1 MELAE
6 QGQSVAVRTSARTPF
21 IHPAVHAD
29 GETAAPPRR
38 PRAGMFD
45 AIADLERFAHKV
57 SHDLGGPL
65 HSMRMLTELI
75 QARLDEGDVPQ
86 AREWVSMIGE
96 HSQRLGRLVG
106 AMSELLLTAGAVPQL
121 QRVALGD
128 LVAAVRREQPAPPEA
143 VVRVASLPTLCVDP
157 VLMTQVFARLLD
169 NAYKFSS
176 RVPRPRIDLRCE
188 NLGRHWRFQVRDNGC
203 GFAASRTD
211 ELFRPFARLHGHG
224 HEGAGISL
232 AVVRRIVELHGGQV
246 WADGAEGRG
255 ATFSFTLPG

>member
-106 AMSELLLTAGAVPQL
+106 AMSELLLTAAAVPQL

-128 LVAAVRREQPAPPEA
+128 LVAAVRREPALIKVMA
-143 VVRVASLPTLCVDP
+143 
-157 VLMTQVFARLLD
+157 
-169 NAYKFSS
+169 N
-176 RVPRPRIDLRCE
+176 
-188 NLGRHWRFQVRDNGC
+188 
-203 GFAASRTD
+203 
-211 ELFRPFARLHGHG
+211 PFALTPGFKGPRQPGCSTACKMRRRSTVLLRHKQ
-224 HEGAGISL
+224 ASTL
-232 AVVRRIVELHGGQV
+232 SVRELNRRMRIRPLV
-246 WADGAEGRG
+246 
-255 ATFSFTLPG
+255 